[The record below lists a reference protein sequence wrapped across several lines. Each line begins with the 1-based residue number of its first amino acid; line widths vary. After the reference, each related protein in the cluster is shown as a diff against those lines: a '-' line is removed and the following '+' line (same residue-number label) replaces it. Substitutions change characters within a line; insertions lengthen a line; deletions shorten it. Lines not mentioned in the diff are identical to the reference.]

1 VAVKWTV
8 EKLLR
13 ETPVVSSLPGAY
25 TRLNDAVND
34 PRTSSRDVANV
45 ITEDTGLSA
54 RLLKIAN
61 SAFFGFPSKIDTI
74 SRAVTLVGTRQ
85 LRDLALATSII
96 KQFDGL
102 STGVVTMESFW
113 RHSVACGVA
122 ARILATHRREPN
134 VERFFIAGL
143 MHDIGR
149 LLMFSTIPELTMEAL
164 GEAKRGRELL
174 YRTERNLL
182 GFDHADVGGALLQQW
197 KLPVHTVSAV
207 ACHHRPA
214 TDSGLHAD
222 TAIVHV
228 ADLIANAM
236 RLGSS
241 GERYVP
247 TLDNDAWTRLGLS
260 ENILGALISELERQ
274 YQDAVTFILPDSML

>member
-1 VAVKWTV
+1 VKWTV
-8 EKLLR
+8 ERLLL
-13 ETPVVSSLPGAY
+13 ETPSISSLPGAY

-45 ITEDTGLSA
+45 ITEDTALAA

-61 SAFFGFPSKIDTI
+61 SAFFGFPSRIDTI

-96 KQFDGL
+96 QQFDGL
-102 STGVVTMESFW
+102 STGMVTMESFW
-113 RHSVACGVA
+113 QHSIACGVV

-149 LLMFSTIPELTMEAL
+149 LLMFSTIPELVMEAL
-164 GEAKRGRELL
+164 DEAECSQELL
-174 YRTERNLL
+174 YRTERKLL
-182 GFDHADVGGALLQQW
+182 GFDHADVGGALLRQW
-197 KLPVHTVSAV
+197 KLPVHTVNAI
-207 ACHHRPA
+207 AYHHRPA
-214 TDSGLHAD
+214 ADSGLHTD
-222 TAIVHV
+222 TAIVHI

-236 RLGSS
+236 QTGSS

-247 TLDNDAWTRLGLS
+247 ALDNDAWTRLGIS
-260 ENILGALISELERQ
+260 ENILGVVLSELERQ
-274 YQDAVTFILPDSML
+274 YKDAVAFILPDATH

>member
-1 VAVKWTV
+1 MKWTV

-13 ETPVVSSLPGAY
+13 ETPAISSLPGAY
-25 TRLNDAVND
+25 TRLNEAVND

-45 ITEDTGLSA
+45 ITEDTGLAA
-54 RLLKIAN
+54 RLLRIAN
-61 SAFFGFPSKIDTI
+61 SAFYGFPSKIDTI

-96 KQFDGL
+96 KQFEGL
-102 STGVVTMESFW
+102 SEGVVTMESFW
-113 RHSVACGVA
+113 RHSVACGVV

-149 LLMFSTIPELTMEAL
+149 LLMFSTIPELAMEAL
-164 GEAKRGRELL
+164 DEAEHCRELL
-174 YRTERNLL
+174 YRTERSLL
-182 GFDHADVGGALLQQW
+182 GFDHADVGGALLRQW

-214 TDSGLHAD
+214 TDSGLYID
-222 TAIVHV
+222 TAIIHI

-236 RLGSS
+236 RIGSS

-247 TLDNDAWTRLGLS
+247 ALDNDAWKRLGLS
-260 ENILGALISELERQ
+260 ESILAITLSELERQ
-274 YQDAVTFILPDSML
+274 YQDAVTIILPDSMR

>member
-1 VAVKWTV
+1 MKWTV

-13 ETPVVSSLPGAY
+13 ETPAISSLPGAY
-25 TRLNDAVND
+25 TRLNEAVND

-45 ITEDTGLSA
+45 ITEDMALAA
-54 RLLKIAN
+54 RILRLAN
-61 SAFFGFPSKIDTI
+61 SAFYGFPSKIDTV

-96 KQFDGL
+96 EQFEGL
-102 STGVVTMESFW
+102 SESVVTMESFW

-149 LLMFSTIPELTMEAL
+149 LLMFSTIPELAMEAL
-164 GEAKRGRELL
+164 DEAERGRKLL

-182 GFDHADVGGALLQQW
+182 GFDHADVGGALLRQW

-207 ACHHRPA
+207 AFHHRPA
-214 TDSGLHAD
+214 MDSGLHTD

-236 RLGSS
+236 RIGSS

-247 TLDNDAWTRLGLS
+247 SLDNDAWKRLGLS
-260 ENILGALISELERQ
+260 ENILGSVLSELERQ
-274 YQDAVTFILPDSML
+274 YQDAVTIILPDSML

>member
-1 VAVKWTV
+1 MKWTV

-13 ETPVVSSLPGAY
+13 ETPTISSLPGAY
-25 TRLNDAVND
+25 TRLNEAVND

-45 ITEDTGLSA
+45 ITEDTALAA
-54 RLLKIAN
+54 RILRISN
-61 SAFFGFPSKIDTI
+61 SAFYGFPSKIDTV

-96 KQFDGL
+96 EQFEGL
-102 STGVVTMESFW
+102 SESMVTMESFW

-122 ARILATHRREPN
+122 ARILAAHRREPN

-149 LLMFSTIPELTMEAL
+149 LLMFSTIPELAMEAL
-164 GEAKRGRELL
+164 DEAERGRKLL

-182 GFDHADVGGALLQQW
+182 GFDHADVGGALLRQW

-207 ACHHRPA
+207 AFHHRPA
-214 TDSGLHAD
+214 TDSGLHMD

-228 ADLIANAM
+228 ADLIANAV
-236 RLGSS
+236 RIGSS

-247 TLDNDAWTRLGLS
+247 SLDNDAWKRLGLS
-260 ENILGALISELERQ
+260 ENILGALLPELERQ
-274 YQDAVTFILPDSML
+274 YQDAVTIFLPDSML

>member
-1 VAVKWTV
+1 MKWTV

-13 ETPVVSSLPGAY
+13 ETPTISSLPGAY
-25 TRLNDAVND
+25 TRLNEAVND

-45 ITEDTGLSA
+45 ITEDTALAA
-54 RLLKIAN
+54 RILRISN
-61 SAFFGFPSKIDTI
+61 SAFYGFPSKIDTV

-96 KQFDGL
+96 EQFEGL
-102 STGVVTMESFW
+102 SESMVTMESFW

-122 ARILATHRREPN
+122 ARILAAHRREPN

-149 LLMFSTIPELTMEAL
+149 LLMFSTIPELAMEAL
-164 GEAKRGRELL
+164 DEAERGRKLL

-182 GFDHADVGGALLQQW
+182 GFDHADVGGALLRQW

-207 ACHHRPA
+207 AFHHRPA
-214 TDSGLHAD
+214 TDSGLHMD

-236 RLGSS
+236 RIGSS

-247 TLDNDAWTRLGLS
+247 SLDNDAWKRLGLS
-260 ENILGALISELERQ
+260 ENILGALLPELERQ
-274 YQDAVTFILPDSML
+274 YQDAVTIFLPDSML

>member
-1 VAVKWTV
+1 MKWTV
-8 EKLLR
+8 ERVLR
-13 ETPVVSSLPGAY
+13 ETPAISSLPGAY

-45 ITEDTGLSA
+45 IAEDTGLAA

-61 SAFFGFPSKIDTI
+61 SAFFGFPSRIDTI

-102 STGVVTMESFW
+102 PTGVVTMESFW
-113 RHSVACGVA
+113 QHSIACGVA

-149 LLMFSTIPELTMEAL
+149 LVMFITIPELATEAL
-164 GEAKRGRELL
+164 DEAERSSELL
-174 YRTERNLL
+174 YRTERQVL
-182 GFDHADVGGALLQQW
+182 GFDHADVGGALLRQW

-207 ACHHRPA
+207 ACHHSPA
-214 TDSGLHAD
+214 TDGGLHTD

-228 ADLIANAM
+228 ADLVANAM
-236 RLGSS
+236 RIGSS

-247 TLDNDAWTRLGLS
+247 ALDIDAWTRLGLS
-260 ENILGALISELERQ
+260 ETILGALLSELERQ
-274 YQDAVTFILPDSML
+274 YQDAATFILPDQVL